1 MQQKFWLMKSEPST
15 FSIDHLATRPD
26 QTEPWE
32 GVRNYQARNFMR
44 DEMQVGDEAFF
55 YHSNCDTPGIVGIVT
70 IVKSAYPDHFALKK
84 NSPYYDPKSTT
95 ENPRWYMV
103 DVKLKQKFDTV
114 ISLRALKENT
124 ALAEMPLVQKGNRL
138 SILPVTTNEW
148 RTILKM
154 LKK

>member
-26 QTEPWE
+26 QSEPWE

>member
-15 FSIDHLATRPD
+15 FSIDHLAALPH
-26 QTEPWE
+26 QTEHWE

-44 DEMQVGDEAFF
+44 DEMKVGDEAFF

-84 NSPYYDPKSTT
+84 SSPYYDPKSTT

-114 ISLRALKENT
+114 ISLRTLKENT
-124 ALAEMPLVQKGNRL
+124 ALAKMPLVQKGNRL
-138 SILPVTTNEW
+138 SILPVTANEW

>member
-1 MQQKFWLMKSEPST
+1 MKSEPST

-26 QTEPWE
+26 QSEPWE

>member
-15 FSIDHLATRPD
+15 FSIDHLKALPN
-26 QTEPWE
+26 QTEHWE

-55 YHSNCDTPGIVGIVT
+55 YHSNCDIPGIVGIVT

-84 NSPYYDPKSTT
+84 NSPYYDPKSTA

-103 DVKLKQKFDTV
+103 DVKLKQKFDAV
-114 ISLRALKENT
+114 IPLHALKENA
-124 ALAEMPLVQKGNRL
+124 ALTKMPLVQKGNRL
-138 SILPVTTNEW
+138 SILPVTASEW
-148 RTILKM
+148 RAILKM

>member
-15 FSIDHLATRPD
+15 FSIDHLAARPH

-95 ENPRWYMV
+95 ENPRWCMV

-114 ISLRALKENT
+114 ISLHALKENI
-124 ALAEMPLVQKGNRL
+124 ALAKMPLVQKGNRL
-138 SILPVTTNEW
+138 SILPVTANEW